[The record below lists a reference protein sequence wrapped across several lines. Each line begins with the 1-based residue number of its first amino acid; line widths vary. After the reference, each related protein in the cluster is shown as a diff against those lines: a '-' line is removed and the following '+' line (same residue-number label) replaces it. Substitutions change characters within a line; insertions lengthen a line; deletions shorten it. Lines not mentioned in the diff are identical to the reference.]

1 MRFSVQRCVTFFYF
15 TLLFT
20 DMEPPVLI
28 RGTTSEFGRGASEN
42 GGVPLLNCAMPKPE
56 CQRVAGSEG
65 TYKLSLV
72 SLSFPLQHPGAG

>member
-1 MRFSVQRCVTFFYF
+1 
-15 TLLFT
+15 
-20 DMEPPVLI
+20 MEPPVLI